1 MNARRVLPAAAAAA
15 GLVLAPG
22 AARAQFHL
30 SGALGAHFASGP
42 DLEGRDDDRGAV
54 CDEFINPLFAAVPG
68 CTDPV
73 RRGDRWTSAFD
84 GAGGVLAGAA
94 AGWSLRSRFPDRLLG
109 RFRLEAEYFQRRS
122 AYDQAADVRFGA
134 GTFAAADE
142 SGELVLAEDRLGSM
156 TAHNLFGNLYLDFF
170 NASRFTPW
178 VGAGL
183 GAGFTAADYGT
194 RGMLNSDPAR
204 IASGADLPN
213 ADQIRRNLA
222 GTVIREQ
229 AGLDDTLFGYQVL
242 FGVDYA
248 LAESVALVVK
258 GRWADFGA
266 FRDGGTWDSLRSH
279 ESQLRRDG
287 SEPVAYEIR
296 LDDLALL
303 GVSLELKYRF

>member
-1 MNARRVLPAAAAAA
+1 MDMRRALLAAAAAV

-22 AARAQFHL
+22 VARAQFWL
-30 SGALGAHFASGP
+30 SGAIGAHFAAGP
-42 DLEGRDDDRGAV
+42 DLAGRDDDRGAV

-73 RRGDRWTSAFD
+73 RGGDGWTSAFD

-94 AGWSLRSRFPDRLLG
+94 AGWSLRGRFPDRLLG
-109 RFRLEAEYFQRRS
+109 RLRLEAEYWRRTA
-122 AYDQAADVRFGA
+122 AYDQDADIRFGS
-134 GTFAAADE
+134 GTSVAAHQ
-142 SGELVLAEDRLGSM
+142 SGELVLAQDRLGSVA
-156 TAHNLFGNLYLDFF
+156 AHNLFGNLYLDFF

-178 VGAGL
+178 VGAGF
-183 GAGFTAADYGT
+183 GVGFTAADYGT
-194 RGMLNSDPAR
+194 LGLLNSDPAR
-204 IASGADLPN
+204 IVSGADLPN

-222 GTVIREQ
+222 GTVISEQ
-229 AGLDDTLFGYQVL
+229 TRLDDASFGYQIL

-248 LAESVALVVK
+248 LAESVALGVK

-266 FRDGGTWDSLRSH
+266 FRDGGTWDRLRSH
-279 ESQLRRDG
+279 ESQLRLDG
-287 SEPVAYEIR
+287 SEPVAYEIA